1 MFRTAAL
8 YVVGAW
14 GALQAAALSFP
25 GFGIPDAAI
34 RAAIWAA
41 VLGFPVA
48 VVFGW
53 LFEVSPS
60 GIRRTPPVD
69 ADAAAEPRPLTR
81 RDYGLLAAIA
91 LIALAVL
98 YQAVTNVRGT
108 PVTHASVESSS
119 ASETI
124 EKLPNSIAVLPF
136 ANISND
142 TDNEYFCDGISEEI
156 LNALSGVRELNVIG
170 RTSSFAFKGR
180 DLGVDRISAALGV
193 RYVLQGSVRKAGPQL
208 RISAQ
213 LLDER
218 GRQLWTETFDRELA
232 NVFDIQE
239 EVAAAVATT
248 VAAQMVSRPAAL
260 GHPNLEAYDHFLAG
274 RERLHRRIAEAALQE
289 LGRAIELDPA
299 FAEAHAEWAVAR
311 LIGDPGVQDR
321 DKARAAIERALQLK
335 PNLLRAQAA
344 RGLLLLSS
352 DPPDAPGAEAIL
364 RSVLDQ
370 DPNMSDALLWL
381 SNALAQQKRP
391 DDARRVLERAVRVD
405 PLHPSIV
412 QNLAAV
418 MLDRGETDQALLL
431 LHRLIERSDLV
442 FITYFGV
449 SEIYRQTGRL
459 VELHSM
465 GRSLA
470 RRRTGLYYPLAV
482 GYAMVGNWQTAD
494 DWLRRDLRDFPG
506 RPYQVF
512 VTALVPAWRGQP
524 EEAARMFKA
533 VLTQREI
540 DIGQQPPF
548 VQRTYG
554 AILARAGQYRE
565 AIEVLEPLVG
575 AEPSLL
581 LSRPTPQLDGAHALA
596 WSYLHTG
603 ARAKGE
609 ALLAKLWA
617 LCQVELASV
626 PSPDSDLLHY
636 CAETAL
642 LKGDREPALDLFER
656 AVAAGWREY
665 YLREHDPYW
674 ASVQNDARYRAL
686 MARVK
691 ADVDREAAE
700 IARADATEDLAAKVD
715 AARHGTHDPT

>member
-81 RDYGLLAAIA
+81 RDHALLAAIA

-98 YQAVTNVRGT
+98 YQAVTNVRDT

-142 TDNEYFCDGISEEI
+142 PDNEYFCDGISEEI

-170 RTSSFAFKGR
+170 RTSSFAFRNR
-180 DLGVDRISAALGV
+180 DVSVDRISATLGV
-193 RYVLQGSVRKAGPQL
+193 RYLLQGSVRKAGRQL

-232 NVFDIQE
+232 NIFDIQE
-239 EVAAAVATT
+239 EVAEAVATT
-248 VAAQMVSRPAAL
+248 VAARMVSRPAGL
-260 GHPNLEAYDHFLAG
+260 GHPDLEAYDHFLTG
-274 RERLHRRIAEAALQE
+274 RDWLHRRDVVPALQE
-289 LGRAIELDPA
+289 LGRAIELDPT
-299 FAEAHAEWAVAR
+299 FAEAHAEWAIAR
-311 LIGDPGVQDR
+311 LIGDPGMEELDQ
-321 DKARAAIERALQLK
+321 ARAAIDRALELK

-344 RGLLLLSS
+344 RGLLLLSA
-352 DPPDAPGAEAIL
+352 DPPDAAGAEAVL
-364 RSVLDQ
+364 RGVLDQ

-381 SNALAQQKRP
+381 SSALAQQNRP
-391 DDARRVLERAVRVD
+391 DDARPILERAVRVD

-412 QNLAAV
+412 QNLAQSL
-418 MLDRGETDQALLL
+418 LDRGETDQALRL
-431 LHRLIERSDLV
+431 LHRLIERSDLGY
-442 FITYFGV
+442 ITYFGV

-482 GYAMVGNWQTAD
+482 SYAMVGNWQAAD

-524 EEAARMFKA
+524 EEATQIFKA

-540 DIGQQPPF
+540 DIAQQSPF
-548 VQRTYG
+548 VQQTYG
-554 AILARAGQYRE
+554 AILARAGQYPE

-575 AEPSLL
+575 AELSLL
-581 LSRPTPQLDGAHALA
+581 VPRPTPQLDGAHALA

-609 ALLAKLWA
+609 ALLSKLWT
-617 LCQVELASV
+617 LCQVELRAV

-642 LKGDREPALDLFER
+642 LRGDRDPALDLFER

-691 ADVDREAAE
+691 ADVDRQAVES
-700 IARADATEDLAAKVD
+700 ARADATEDLAAEVD
-715 AARHGTHDPT
+715 AAAPGRRGST